1 MRSIGPMIPRELETL
16 ILDSRPR
23 LCYHSSWEVPFVG
36 FSPMFFISPVISH
49 LYVHHMILVNVKLD
63 ASGNERIMFL
73 NYGLHWYSSIP
84 MTQPIWNIGI
94 PVLHRVCQKLDW
106 NYWKLLA
113 GNDPPAFNFVATSD
127 INTMCNFET
136 PLLDTSVLKEPPRQ
150 SRSPEH
156 ALFTQDWIQSS

>member
-1 MRSIGPMIPRELETL
+1 MDSNGSMILRELEMW
-16 ILDSRPR
+16 IFDSRPR
-23 LCYHSSWEVPFVG
+23 LCYHSSWELICWI
-36 FSPMFFISPVISH
+36 SPMFFISHVISH

-73 NYGLHWYSSIP
+73 NYGLHWYSSFP

-113 GNDPPAFNFVATSD
+113 GNDPPAFNFVASSD

-136 PLLDTSVLKEPPRQ
+136 PLLDTSVLKEPPQ
-150 SRSPEH
+150 TIP
-156 ALFTQDWIQSS
+156 